1 MLMRSLMFVA
11 TCAVSTASVA
21 GDGRSP
27 LAQER
32 GATRPLVVVV
42 ASATDPT
49 LADLKTALKQ
59 AANRRGFAER
69 GMVLFTV
76 IDGRG
81 QRDGRD
87 LSADATRALLDGL
100 ALQSTPLPVVVLV
113 GKDGGKKLERRGPI
127 DLATLFGVIDAMPMR
142 RDEVGRRAGR

>member
-11 TCAVSTASVA
+11 TCAVSMASVA
-21 GDGRSP
+21 GDGHSP

-49 LADLKTALKQ
+49 LADLKTALRQ
-59 AANRRGFAER
+59 PANRRGFAER
-69 GMVLFTV
+69 DMVLFTV
-76 IDGRG
+76 IEGRG

-87 LSADATRALLDGL
+87 LGDDATRAMLAGL
-100 ALQSTPLPVVVLV
+100 GLQSTPPPVVVLV

-127 DLATLFGVIDAMPMR
+127 DLATLFGVIDAMPMS
-142 RDEVGRRAGR
+142 RDEVGRRDDR